1 MSSETK
7 FGQRGEWYVV
17 AQFFLFGLIF
27 VAPFVTRP
35 FLPWPDGWT
44 TAARIIGLALLGTGL
59 LLALAGV
66 LSLGNNLTAVP
77 RPKEGAQMVE
87 SGAYRLVRHPIYS
100 GIILGA
106 WGWGFFMASG
116 IALLLALLLFF
127 FFDVKSRREEQWLAE
142 TYENYAGYQQ
152 RVRKLIPFLY

>member
-1 MSSETK
+1 MDSQPK
-7 FGQRGEWYVV
+7 FGERGEWYVV
-17 AQFFLFGLIF
+17 AQFVLFGLIF

-35 FLPWPDGWT
+35 WLTWPDSWT
-44 TAARIIGLALLGTGL
+44 ITARIVGIGLLGIGL

-66 LSLGNNLTAVP
+66 LSLGDSLTAVP
-77 RPKEGAQMVE
+77 RPKEGARMVE

-100 GIILGA
+100 GVILGA
-106 WGWGFFMASG
+106 WGWGFFMTSG

-127 FFDVKSRREEQWLAE
+127 FFDVKSRREEKWLAE
-142 TYENYAGYQQ
+142 TYENYPDYQQ